1 MTPEKKRRLSTALGF
16 LSGVLA
22 CMDAM
27 RDANVFWPPD
37 AVWEAMNRPHRLE
50 FGAGIA
56 LIVVTLI
63 VSVVQRR
70 SA

>member
-1 MTPEKKRRLSTALGF
+1 
-16 LSGVLA
+16 
-22 CMDAM
+22 M
-27 RDANVFWPPD
+27 REANVFWPPD